1 MIKLLKTSALV
12 LIVLAMAQI
21 SSAQTQPR
29 PNRTKK
35 EIQITWLGHA
45 AFEIVSSGGT
55 RILIDPFLKEN
66 PATPAEFKDLS
77 RYKPNFILVTHSHGD
92 HLGDAIEIAKAS
104 KAKLVAVNMPALFQK
119 EGLPEELIQTVNVGG
134 TLALGDVKVYV
145 VPAMHGSEPS
155 GRPVGYVVEFS
166 DGRSV
171 YHQGD
176 TWIFGDMALIQEFYH
191 PNIILMNTGGR
202 AYGQSPEIALTAV
215 NKYFKPE
222 IIIPMHYA
230 SLPTLSTEA
239 EVRAAIEKD
248 KRVQFMK
255 PGQTKLF

>member
-1 MIKLLKTSALV
+1 MMNLLKTSVLMLV
-12 LIVLAMAQI
+12 LLLIAPSL
-21 SSAQTQPR
+21 SAQPQP
-29 PNRTKK
+29 TKIK
-35 EIQITWLGHA
+35 RDIQITWLGHA

-55 RILIDPFLKEN
+55 KILIDPFLKAN

-77 RYKPNFILVTHSHGD
+77 RYKPNYILVTHSHGD

-104 KAKLVAVNMPALFQK
+104 KAKLVTVNFPTLFQK
-119 EGLPEELIQTVNVGG
+119 EGLPEELVLTINVGG
-134 TLALGDVKVYV
+134 TLALGDLKVHV

-155 GRPVGYVVEFS
+155 GRPVGFVVEFA

-176 TWIFGDMALIQEFYH
+176 TWIFGDMALIQEFYQ
-191 PNIILMNTGGR
+191 PEIILMNVGGK
-202 AYGQSPEIALTAV
+202 AYGQSPEVALLAV
-215 NKYFKPE
+215 NRYFKPQ

-239 EVRAAIEKD
+239 EVRAAIGKD

-255 PGQTKLF
+255 PGQMISF

>member
-1 MIKLLKTSALV
+1 VNAQAQSQANKTS
-12 LIVLAMAQI
+12 
-21 SSAQTQPR
+21 
-29 PNRTKK
+29 KD
-35 EIQITWLGHA
+35 IQITWLGHA

-55 RILIDPFLKEN
+55 KILIDPFLKEN

-104 KAKLVAVNMPALFQK
+104 KAKLVSINMPAIFQR
-119 EGLPEELIQTVNVGG
+119 EGLPDELIQVCNVGG
-134 TLALGDVKVYV
+134 TLNLGDVKVHV

-155 GRPVGYVVEFS
+155 GRPVGFVIEFS

-191 PNIILMNTGGR
+191 PTIILMNVGGK
-202 AYGQSPEIALTAV
+202 AYGQSPEVALLAI
-215 NKYFKPE
+215 NRYFKPQ

-230 SLPTLSTEA
+230 SLPDLSTEA
-239 EVRAAIEKD
+239 EVRAAIGKD

-255 PGQTKLF
+255 PGQTKNF

>member
-202 AYGQSPEIALTAV
+202 AYGQSPEIASQRLT
-215 NKYFKPE
+215 NISSLRLLSRCTMLLCPPCQLKQKYV
-222 IIIPMHYA
+222 
-230 SLPTLSTEA
+230 LRL
-239 EVRAAIEKD
+239 
-248 KRVQFMK
+248 KRTSEFSS
-255 PGQTKLF
+255 

>member
-1 MIKLLKTSALV
+1 MKKLMLMFVLLLVAPVLNIQAQSQQDKTK
-12 LIVLAMAQI
+12 
-21 SSAQTQPR
+21 R
-29 PNRTKK
+29 G
-35 EIQITWLGHA
+35 IQITWLGHA

-66 PATPAEFKDLS
+66 PATPAEHKDLS

-104 KAKLVAVNMPALFQK
+104 KAKLVTVNMPAIFQK

-134 TLALGDVKVYV
+134 TLALGDVTAHV

-155 GRPVGYVVEFS
+155 GRPVGFVLDFA

-191 PNIILMNTGGR
+191 PTIILMNTGGR
-202 AYGQSPEIALTAV
+202 AYGQSPEIALTAI

-230 SLPTLSTEA
+230 SLPTMSTEA

-255 PGQTKLF
+255 PGQTKIF

>member
-1 MIKLLKTSALV
+1 MMRSLKTSALV
-12 LIVLAMAQI
+12 LMMLALSTLA
-21 SSAQTQPR
+21 SAQTQSQ
-29 PNRTKK
+29 PNKTKK
-35 EIQITWLGHA
+35 EIKITWLGHA

-92 HLGDAIEIAKAS
+92 HLGDAIEIAKSS
-104 KAKLVAVNMPALFQK
+104 KAKLVTVNFPTLFQK

-155 GRPVGYVVEFS
+155 GRPVGFVIEFS

-202 AYGQSPEIALTAV
+202 AYGQSPEIALTAI

>member
-1 MIKLLKTSALV
+1 MKLLKTTIMMLV
-12 LIVLAMAQI
+12 LLAIASIVNLPAQ
-21 SSAQTQPR
+21 SQQGK
-29 PNRTKK
+29 TKK

-104 KAKLVAVNMPALFQK
+104 KAKIVSINMPTIFQR
-119 EGLPEELIQTVNVGG
+119 EGLPEELIQVCNVGG
-134 TLALGDVKVYV
+134 TLNLGDLKVHV

-155 GRPVGYVVEFS
+155 GRPVGFVVEFS

-191 PNIILMNTGGR
+191 PDIILMNVGGK
-202 AYGQSPEIALTAV
+202 AYGQSPEVALTGA
-215 NKYFKPE
+215 NRYFKPQV
-222 IIIPMHYA
+222 IIPMHYA
-230 SLPTLSTEA
+230 SMPDMSTEA
-239 EVRAAIEKD
+239 EVRAAIGQD

-255 PGQTKLF
+255 PGQTRNF

>member
-1 MIKLLKTSALV
+1 MNLLRNLMLLFV
-12 LIVLAMAQI
+12 MLAIAPSFNTQAQ
-21 SSAQTQPR
+21 PKR
-29 PNRTKK
+29 LKK

-66 PATPAEFKDLS
+66 PATPVEFKDLS

-92 HLGDAIEIAKAS
+92 HMGDAIEIAKAS
-104 KAKLVAVNMPALFQK
+104 KAKLVTVNFPSLFQK
-119 EGLPEELIQTVNVGG
+119 ESLPEELVQTVNVGG
-134 TLALGDVKVYV
+134 TVVLNDLKVHV

-155 GRPVGYVVEFS
+155 GRPCGFVVEFA

-191 PNIILMNTGGR
+191 PNIILMNTGGK
-202 AYGQSPEIALTAV
+202 AYGQSPTVAMTAI
-215 NKYFKPE
+215 NRYFKPQT
-222 IIIPMHYA
+222 IIPMHYA

-239 EVRAAIEKD
+239 EVRAAIAKD
-248 KRVQFMK
+248 RRVIFMK
-255 PGQTKLF
+255 PGETRNF

>member
-1 MIKLLKTSALV
+1 MKLLKTWALT
-12 LIVLAMAQI
+12 LILLAIAPILNAQ
-21 SSAQTQPR
+21 AQVQQSR
-29 PNRTKK
+29 AKK

-92 HLGDAIEIAKAS
+92 HMGDAIEIAKAN
-104 KAKLVAVNMPALFQK
+104 KAKLVTVNFPALFEK

-134 TLALGDVKVYV
+134 TIALGDVIVHA

-155 GRPVGYVVEFS
+155 GRPLGFVIDFP

-176 TWIFGDMALIQEFYH
+176 TWIFNDMALIQEFYH
-191 PNIILMNTGGR
+191 PNIILMNTGGK
-202 AYGQSPEIALTAV
+202 AYGQSPSVALLAV
-215 NKYFKPE
+215 NRFFKPQV
-222 IIIPMHYA
+222 IIPMHYA
-230 SLPTLSTEA
+230 SLPAMSTEA
-239 EVRAAIEKD
+239 EVRAAIGKD
-248 KRVQFMK
+248 RRVQFMK
-255 PGQTKLF
+255 PGQTRNF